1 MPRKRTNGEGSIYP
15 RKIKGTEYLIVE
27 ITTGFDDNGKRL
39 KKTTSAKTRTEAVE
53 KLKKLQADFAN
64 GLLVKTEK
72 ASLYQ
77 WLIDFLQTFKQG
89 KIKPTTYDGY
99 IQLVNHYFKG
109 SAIGKRQIQKLTTT
123 DIQRY
128 LKPLELSGK
137 TETMR
142 KLKIILNMALRK
154 AVQVGLIPKNVADFI
169 ELPKTSKSKD
179 VSILTSDEITRLIAT
194 AEHDRSRILPAI
206 KLALDTGLRRGE
218 VLGLTWDDVDL
229 ENGKL
234 QIRQNVVETSSKK
247 IIQTPKTNDS
257 IRNVQ
262 LLPETVELLR
272 DLKISSTS
280 PYLFSQLKDKT
291 PMSPRHFSRIY
302 RRLCSKAGI
311 NNSKYHA
318 LRHTHATEMIEAGMD
333 TKVVSERLGHTD
345 IRTTFNVYVH
355 PSEGFHKQELA
366 KLQNKRNKTILH

>member
-1 MPRKRTNGEGSIYP
+1 MPRKRTNGEGSIYS

-27 ITTGFDDNGKRL
+27 ITTGIDDNGKRL

-64 GLLVKTEK
+64 GLLVKSEK
-72 ASLYQ
+72 VSLHQ
-77 WLIDFLQTFKQG
+77 WLIEFLLTFKQG

-99 IQLVNHYFKG
+99 IQLVNHYFEG
-109 SAIGKRQIQKLTTT
+109 SAIGQRQLQKLTTS

-137 TETMR
+137 NETMR
-142 KLKIILNMALRK
+142 KLKLILNMALRK
-154 AVQVGLIPKNVADFI
+154 AVHIGLIPKNVADFI
-169 ELPKTSKSKD
+169 ELPKKSKSKA
-179 VSILTSDEITRLIAT
+179 VSILSSDEINRLISI
-194 AEHDRSRILPAI
+194 AEQENSRILAAI

-257 IRNVQ
+257 IRNIQ

-272 DLKISSTS
+272 ELKIGSTS

-291 PMSPRHFSRIY
+291 PMSPRHFSKIY

-311 NNSKYHA
+311 NNTKYHS
-318 LRHTHATEMIEAGMD
+318 LRHTHATEMIESGMD

-355 PSEGFHKQELA
+355 PSEDFHKQELT
-366 KLQNKRNKTILH
+366 KLQNKRKKTILY

>member
-1 MPRKRTNGEGSIYP
+1 MPRKRTNGEGAIYQ
-15 RKIKGTEYLIVE
+15 RNIKGTDYIIAE
-27 ITTGFDDNGKRL
+27 ITTGYDDNGKRL

-53 KLKKLQADFAN
+53 KLKNLQADFAN

-72 ASLYQ
+72 VSLYQ
-77 WLIDFLQTFKQG
+77 WLIEFLQTFKHG

-99 IQLVNHYFKG
+99 LQLVNHYFEG
-109 SAIGKRQIQKLTTT
+109 STIGKRPLQKLTTS

-142 KLKIILNMALRK
+142 KLKLILNMAFRK
-154 AVQVGLIPKNVADFI
+154 AVQIGLTPKNVADFV
-169 ELPKTSKSKD
+169 ELPKNSKSKT
-179 VSILTSDEITRLIAT
+179 VSILSNDEINRLISI
-194 AEHDRSRILPAI
+194 AEQENSRILAAI

-218 VLGLTWDDVDL
+218 VLGLTWDAVDL

-234 QIRQNVVETSSKK
+234 QVRQNVVETSSKK

-272 DLKISSTS
+272 VLKISSTS

-291 PMSPRHFSRIY
+291 PMSPRHFSKIY

-311 NNSKYHA
+311 SNTKYHS
-318 LRHTHATEMIEAGMD
+318 LRHTHATEMIESGMD

-355 PSEGFHKQELA
+355 PSEDFHKQELT
-366 KLQNKRNKTILH
+366 KLQNKRKKAIL